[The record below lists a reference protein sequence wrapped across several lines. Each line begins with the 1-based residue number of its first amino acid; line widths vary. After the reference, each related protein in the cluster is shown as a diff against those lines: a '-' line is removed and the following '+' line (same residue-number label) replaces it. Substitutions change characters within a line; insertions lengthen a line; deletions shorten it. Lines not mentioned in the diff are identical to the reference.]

1 MKEIDRRII
10 ETFPKFS
17 KDIYWSQVRTLYKI
31 CRFDSSAINRINFLK
46 YIYGLENI
54 PGLNLP
60 LSLLYDDEIYGYE
73 MAYING
79 SCNIDEFISATNKDT
94 ADIRKI
100 ISSIFEALKEI
111 HKYFIFIDVRN
122 SNILVKDNSAIFIDW
137 DFGIIKGTEDYARS
151 YYRVLTRKYIGTV
164 LEDLVKAFI
173 SALSL
178 LYHCDIELFMTTHN
192 LLDLQSLLES
202 IDADNE
208 IIHCVKL
215 FTGLYVYDERV
226 KDFDFTNMFLNVNL
240 PTKKEKELIRE
251 RIRHIRK

>member
-1 MKEIDRRII
+1 MIEIDRRII

-17 KDIYWSQVRTLYKI
+17 KNIYWSMDRTLYKI
-31 CRFDSSAINRINFLK
+31 CKFDLSTLNRINFLK
-46 YIYGLENI
+46 YVYGLDNV

-79 SCNIDEFISATNKDT
+79 SCNIDEYISVSNKDK
-94 ADIRKI
+94 DVRKI

-137 DFGIIKGTEDYARS
+137 DFGIIKGTEDYARF
-151 YYRVLTRKYIGTV
+151 YYGVLTRKYIGTV
-164 LEDLVKAFI
+164 LEDLAKAFI

-202 IDADNE
+202 INADKE

>member
-1 MKEIDRRII
+1 MKEIDRRIV
-10 ETFPKFS
+10 ESYPKFS
-17 KDIYWSQVRTLYKI
+17 KDIYWSMDRTLYKI

-46 YIYGLENI
+46 YIYGLDNV

-79 SCNIDEFISATNKDT
+79 SCNIDEYISVSNKDK
-94 ADIRKI
+94 DVRKI
-100 ISSIFEALKEI
+100 ISSIFEVLKEI

-202 IDADNE
+202 INADKE

>member
-1 MKEIDRRII
+1 MKEIDRRIVQS
-10 ETFPKFS
+10 FPKFS
-17 KDIYWSQVRTLYKI
+17 KNIYWSMDRTLYKI
-31 CRFDSSAINRINFLK
+31 YKFDLSTLNRIDFLK
-46 YIYGLENI
+46 YVYGLENV

-79 SCNIDEFISATNKDT
+79 SCNIDEFISATNKDK
-94 ADIRKI
+94 DVRKI

-137 DFGIIKGTEDYARS
+137 DFGIIKGTEDYARF
-151 YYRVLTRKYIGTV
+151 YYLVLTRKYIGTV

-202 IDADNE
+202 INADKE

>member
-17 KDIYWSQVRTLYKI
+17 KDIYWSMDRTLYKI
-31 CRFDSSAINRINFLK
+31 CKFDLSTLNRINFLK
-46 YIYGLENI
+46 YVYGLDNV

-79 SCNIDEFISATNKDT
+79 SCNIDEYISVSNKDK
-94 ADIRKI
+94 DVRKI

-122 SNILVKDNSAIFIDW
+122 SNILVKDNSAIFIDF
-137 DFGIIKGTEDYARS
+137 DFGIIQGKEDYARF
-151 YYRVLTRKYIGTV
+151 YYGVLTRKYIGTV
-164 LEDLVKAFI
+164 LEDLAKAFI

-202 IDADNE
+202 INADKE

-240 PTKKEKELIRE
+240 PTKKEKELIKE

>member
-1 MKEIDRRII
+1 MKEIDRRIV
-10 ETFPKFS
+10 ESFPKFS
-17 KDIYWSQVRTLYKI
+17 KDIYWSMDRTLYKI

-60 LSLLYDDEIYGYE
+60 LNLLYDDEIYGYE

-79 SCNIDEFISATNKDT
+79 SCNIDEYISVSNKDK
-94 ADIRKI
+94 DVRKI

-111 HKYFIFIDVRN
+111 HKHFIFIDVRN
-122 SNILVKDNSAIFIDW
+122 SNILVKDDNAIFIDF
-137 DFGIIKGTEDYARS
+137 DFGIIKGTEDYARF
-151 YYRVLTRKYIGTV
+151 YYGVLTRKYIGTV
-164 LEDLVKAFI
+164 LEDLAKAFI

-202 IDADNE
+202 INADKE

>member
-1 MKEIDRRII
+1 MIEIDRRIV
-10 ETFPKFS
+10 ESYPKFS
-17 KDIYWSQVRTLYKI
+17 KDIYWSMDRTLYKI

-46 YIYGLENI
+46 YIYGLDNV

-79 SCNIDEFISATNKDT
+79 SCNIDEYISVSNKDK
-94 ADIRKI
+94 DVRKI

-137 DFGIIKGTEDYARS
+137 DFGIIKGTEDYARF
-151 YYRVLTRKYIGTV
+151 YYGVLTRKYIGTV
-164 LEDLVKAFI
+164 LEDLAKAFI

-178 LYHCDIELFMTTHN
+178 LYHCDIEFFMTTHN

-202 IDADNE
+202 INADKE

>member
-1 MKEIDRRII
+1 MKEIDRRIV
-10 ETFPKFS
+10 ESYPKFS
-17 KDIYWSQVRTLYKI
+17 KDIYWSMDRTLYKI

-79 SCNIDEFISATNKDT
+79 SCNIDEYISVSNKDK
-94 ADIRKI
+94 DVRKI
-100 ISSIFEALKEI
+100 ISSIFEVLKEI

-122 SNILVKDNSAIFIDW
+122 SNILVKDNSAIFIDF
-137 DFGIIKGTEDYARS
+137 DFGIIKGTEDYARF
-151 YYRVLTRKYIGTV
+151 YYGVLTRKYIGTV

-202 IDADNE
+202 INADKE

>member
-1 MKEIDRRII
+1 MKEIDRRIV
-10 ETFPKFS
+10 ESFPKFS
-17 KDIYWSQVRTLYKI
+17 KDIYWSMDRTLYKI

-60 LSLLYDDEIYGYE
+60 LNFLYDDEIYGYE

-79 SCNIDEFISATNKDT
+79 SCNIDEYISVSNKDK
-94 ADIRKI
+94 DVRKI

-111 HKYFIFIDVRN
+111 HKHFIFIDVRN
-122 SNILVKDNSAIFIDW
+122 SNILVKDDNAIFIDF
-137 DFGIIKGTEDYARS
+137 DFGIIKGTEDYARF
-151 YYRVLTRKYIGTV
+151 YYGVLTRKYIGTV
-164 LEDLVKAFI
+164 LEDLAKAFI

-202 IDADNE
+202 INADKE

>member
-1 MKEIDRRII
+1 MKEIDRRIV
-10 ETFPKFS
+10 ESYPKFS

-31 CRFDSSAINRINFLK
+31 CKFDSSAINRINFLK

-60 LSLLYDDEIYGYE
+60 LNLLYDDEIYGYE

-79 SCNIDEFISATNKDT
+79 SCNIDEYISVSNKDK
-94 ADIRKI
+94 DVRKI

-111 HKYFIFIDVRN
+111 HKHFIFIDVRN
-122 SNILVKDNSAIFIDW
+122 SNILVKDDNAIFIDF
-137 DFGIIKGTEDYARS
+137 DFGIIKGTEDYARF
-151 YYRVLTRKYIGTV
+151 YYGVLTRKYIGTV
-164 LEDLVKAFI
+164 LEDLAKAFI

-202 IDADNE
+202 INADKE

>member
-17 KDIYWSQVRTLYKI
+17 KDIYWSMDRTLYKI
-31 CRFDSSAINRINFLK
+31 CKFDLSTLNRINFLK
-46 YIYGLENI
+46 YVYGLDNV

-79 SCNIDEFISATNKDT
+79 SCNIDEYISVSNKDK
-94 ADIRKI
+94 DVRKI

-122 SNILVKDNSAIFIDW
+122 SNILVKDNSAIFIDF
-137 DFGIIKGTEDYARS
+137 DFGIIQGKEDYARF
-151 YYRVLTRKYIGTV
+151 YYGVLTRKYIGTV
-164 LEDLVKAFI
+164 LEDLAKAFI

-178 LYHCDIELFMTTHN
+178 LYHCDIEFFMTTHN

-202 IDADNE
+202 INADKE

>member
-10 ETFPKFS
+10 ETYPKFS
-17 KDIYWSQVRTLYKI
+17 KDIYWSMDRTLYKI
-31 CRFDSSAINRINFLK
+31 CKFDLSTLNRINFLK
-46 YIYGLENI
+46 YVYGLENV

-79 SCNIDEFISATNKDT
+79 SCNIDEYISVSNKDK
-94 ADIRKI
+94 DVRKI

-122 SNILVKDNSAIFIDW
+122 SNILVKNDNAIFIDF
-137 DFGIIKGTEDYARS
+137 DFGIIKGTEDYARF
-151 YYRVLTRKYIGTV
+151 YYGVLTRKYIGTV
-164 LEDLVKAFI
+164 LEDLAKAFI

-202 IDADNE
+202 INADKE

-240 PTKKEKELIRE
+240 PSKKEKELIRE

>member
-1 MKEIDRRII
+1 MIEIDKRIV
-10 ETFPKFS
+10 ESYPKFS
-17 KDIYWSQVRTLYKI
+17 KDIYWSMDRTLYKI
-31 CRFDSSAINRINFLK
+31 CKFDLSTLNRINFLK
-46 YIYGLENI
+46 YVYGLDNV

-79 SCNIDEFISATNKDT
+79 SCNIDEYISVSNKDK
-94 ADIRKI
+94 DVRKI

-122 SNILVKDNSAIFIDW
+122 SNILVKDNSAIFIDF
-137 DFGIIKGTEDYARS
+137 DFGIIQGKEDYARF
-151 YYRVLTRKYIGTV
+151 YYGVLTRKYIGTV
-164 LEDLVKAFI
+164 LEDLAKAFI

-202 IDADNE
+202 INADKE

>member
-17 KDIYWSQVRTLYKI
+17 KDIYWSMDRTLYKI
-31 CRFDSSAINRINFLK
+31 CKFDLSTLNRINFLK
-46 YIYGLENI
+46 YVYGLDNV

-79 SCNIDEFISATNKDT
+79 SCNIDEYISVSNKDK
-94 ADIRKI
+94 DVRKI

-122 SNILVKDNSAIFIDW
+122 SNILVKDNSAIFIDF
-137 DFGIIKGTEDYARS
+137 DFGIIQGKEDYARF
-151 YYRVLTRKYIGTV
+151 YYGVLTRKYIGTV
-164 LEDLVKAFI
+164 LEDLAKAFI

-202 IDADNE
+202 INADKE

>member
-1 MKEIDRRII
+1 MIEIDRRIV
-10 ETFPKFS
+10 ESYPKFS
-17 KDIYWSQVRTLYKI
+17 KDIYWSMDRTLYKI
-31 CRFDSSAINRINFLK
+31 CKFDLSTLNRINFLK
-46 YIYGLENI
+46 YVYGLENV

-79 SCNIDEFISATNKDT
+79 SCNIDEYISVSNKDK
-94 ADIRKI
+94 DVRKI

-137 DFGIIKGTEDYARS
+137 DFGIIKGTEDYARF

-164 LEDLVKAFI
+164 LEDLAKAFI

-202 IDADNE
+202 INADKE

>member
-17 KDIYWSQVRTLYKI
+17 KDIYWSMDRTLYKI

-60 LSLLYDDEIYGYE
+60 LNLLYDDEIYGYE

-79 SCNIDEFISATNKDT
+79 SCNIDEYISVSNKDK
-94 ADIRKI
+94 DVRKI

-137 DFGIIKGTEDYARS
+137 DFGIIKGTEDYARF
-151 YYRVLTRKYIGTV
+151 YYGVLTRKYIGTV
-164 LEDLVKAFI
+164 LEDLAKAFI

-178 LYHCDIELFMTTHN
+178 LYHCDIEFFMTTHN
-192 LLDLQSLLES
+192 LFDLQSLLES
-202 IDADNE
+202 INADKE

>member
-1 MKEIDRRII
+1 MKEIDRRIV
-10 ETFPKFS
+10 ESYPKFS
-17 KDIYWSQVRTLYKI
+17 KDIYWSMDRTLYKI

-46 YIYGLENI
+46 YIYGLENV

-79 SCNIDEFISATNKDT
+79 SCNIDEYISVSNKDK
-94 ADIRKI
+94 DVRKI

-122 SNILVKDNSAIFIDW
+122 SNILVKDNSAIFIDF
-137 DFGIIKGTEDYARS
+137 DFGIIKGTEDYARF
-151 YYRVLTRKYIGTV
+151 YYGVLTRKYIGTV

-202 IDADNE
+202 INADKE

>member
-1 MKEIDRRII
+1 MIEIDRRII

-17 KDIYWSQVRTLYKI
+17 KDIYWSMDRTLYKI
-31 CRFDSSAINRINFLK
+31 CKFDLSTLNRINFLK
-46 YIYGLENI
+46 YIYGLDNV

-79 SCNIDEFISATNKDT
+79 SCNIDEYISVSNKDK
-94 ADIRKI
+94 DVRKI

-122 SNILVKDNSAIFIDW
+122 SNILVKDNSAIFVDW
-137 DFGIIKGTEDYARS
+137 DFGIIKGTEDYARF
-151 YYRVLTRKYIGTV
+151 YYGVLTRKYIGTV
-164 LEDLVKAFI
+164 LEDLAKAFI

-202 IDADNE
+202 INADKE
-208 IIHCVKL
+208 TIHCVKL

>member
-17 KDIYWSQVRTLYKI
+17 KDIYWSMDGTLYKI
-31 CRFDSSAINRINFLK
+31 CKFDLSTLNRINFLK
-46 YIYGLENI
+46 YVYGLDNV

-79 SCNIDEFISATNKDT
+79 SCNIDEYISVSNKDK
-94 ADIRKI
+94 DVRKI

-122 SNILVKDNSAIFIDW
+122 SNILVKDNSAIFIDF
-137 DFGIIKGTEDYARS
+137 DFGIIQGKEDYARF
-151 YYRVLTRKYIGTV
+151 YYGVLTRKYIGTV
-164 LEDLVKAFI
+164 LEDLAKAFI

-178 LYHCDIELFMTTHN
+178 LYHCDIEFFMTTHN
-192 LLDLQSLLES
+192 LFDLQSLLES
-202 IDADNE
+202 INADKE

>member
-17 KDIYWSQVRTLYKI
+17 KDIYWSMDRTLYKI
-31 CRFDSSAINRINFLK
+31 CKFDLSTLNRINFLK
-46 YIYGLENI
+46 YVYGLDNV

-79 SCNIDEFISATNKDT
+79 SCNIDEYISVSNKDK
-94 ADIRKI
+94 DVRKI

-122 SNILVKDNSAIFIDW
+122 SNILVKDNSAIFIDF
-137 DFGIIKGTEDYARS
+137 DFGIIQGKEDYARF

>member
-17 KDIYWSQVRTLYKI
+17 KDIYWSMDRTLYKI
-31 CRFDSSAINRINFLK
+31 CKFDLSTLNRINFLK
-46 YIYGLENI
+46 YVYGLDNV

-60 LSLLYDDEIYGYE
+60 LSLLYDDEIFGYE

-79 SCNIDEFISATNKDT
+79 SCNIDEYISVSNKDK
-94 ADIRKI
+94 DVRKI

-137 DFGIIKGTEDYARS
+137 DFGIIKGTEDYARF

-202 IDADNE
+202 INADKE